1 MNKIRVTCPH
11 CFKRY
16 EVSEKF
22 AGKEGPC
29 PNCKKTIR
37 VPAMDEQVVIHEKE
51 SFGGVKDTAGRLVFE
66 PIKREDAKFSPV
78 ALAIVL
84 FSALLVLALAYFV
97 VRPMEDASKTPIL
110 ILGSLALAFPIV
122 YGAYW
127 FTRNDELEPFQGTD
141 LWIRVALCSVAFAVL
156 WGLYALVIPYIGI
169 NEDEFPYLLLWVS
182 ICIAAGAGAAMGCF
196 EVDFFVGF
204 MIYATYLIVTVVL
217 RLAMNLSAHCPKWW
231 EP

>member
-37 VPAMDEQVVIHEKE
+37 VPALDEQVVIHEKE

-78 ALAIVL
+78 VLSIVVVAAI
-84 FSALLVLALAYFV
+84 LVLAIAFL
-97 VRPMEDASKTPIL
+97 VRGMDDASKTPIL
-110 ILGSLALAFPIV
+110 VIGSLALAFPLV

-127 FTRNDELEPFQGTD
+127 FTRNDELEAFAGSD
-141 LWIRVALCSVAFAVL
+141 LWIRVSLCSVAFAAI
-156 WGLYALVIPYIGI
+156 WGIYAFLIPYIGI
-169 NEDEFPYLLLWVS
+169 QPDEFPYLLLLVS
-182 ICIAAGAGAAMGCF
+182 IALAAGSFAAMGSF
-196 EVDFFVGF
+196 EVDFIIGF
-204 MIYATYLIVTVVL
+204 MIYATYLIVTIVL
-217 RLAMNLSAHCPKWW
+217 RLAMNLSAHCPMWW